1 MFKNRAQ
8 QLSGHD
14 PLEQAKEKNRSPRSQ
29 FSSGSQWLSAVIPGG
44 HQEVQDGGME
54 ERAWE
59 EKTLEMLGGR
69 AGRGA
74 HG

>member
-14 PLEQAKEKNRSPRSQ
+14 PLEQAKEKERSPRSQ
-29 FSSGSQWLSAVIPGG
+29 FSSGGQWLRALIPGG
-44 HQEVQDGGME
+44 HQEVHDGGME
-54 ERAWE
+54 GWMERAWE
-59 EKTLEMLGGR
+59 EKTLEMLGG
-69 AGRGA
+69 GG